1 MQGQIEVMGILM
13 KDPHDFI
20 CPLTGQLFEDP
31 VTLET
36 GQTFE
41 REAIGEWFDQ
51 GNRTCSVT
59 GKTLACSTVPL
70 ANSILKYVID
80 SQYKFRFESCNMILD
95 EEISLLF
102 FVFFNT
108 RPL

>member
-1 MQGQIEVMGILM
+1 MDILM

-41 REAIGEWFDQ
+41 REAIGERFDH
-51 GNRTCSVT
+51 GNRTCPVT

-70 ANSILKYVID
+70 ANSILNGHKLKEEAEKDLHRNQEGNKVEHKY
-80 SQYKFRFESCNMILD
+80 Q
-95 EEISLLF
+95 
-102 FVFFNT
+102 
-108 RPL
+108 

>member
-1 MQGQIEVMGILM
+1 MDILM

-36 GQTFE
+36 GQNFE

-51 GNRTCSVT
+51 GNRTCPVT
-59 GKTLACSTVPL
+59 GKALACSTVPL
-70 ANSILKYVID
+70 ANSILKKFGQRKTLSGQRKTLSGQRKTLS
-80 SQYKFRFESCNMILD
+80 SQF
-95 EEISLLF
+95 
-102 FVFFNT
+102 
-108 RPL
+108 

>member
-1 MQGQIEVMGILM
+1 MLIMHSPSAGPNGIHEHF
-13 KDPHDFI
+13 DEGSIFDSVPHDFI

-41 REAIGEWFDQ
+41 REAIREWFDQ
-51 GNRTCSVT
+51 GNKTCPVS

-70 ANSILKYVID
+70 TNSILKLVID
-80 SQYKFRFESCNMILD
+80 SWKLVKE
-95 EEISLLF
+95 
-102 FVFFNT
+102 
-108 RPL
+108 